1 MAEGGGVRMR
11 GVRLHDTL
19 SEFTTVC
26 TPRLGRLAG
35 TVSDSADLGGL
46 LDLASLFPILQ
57 TRCKDSR

>member
-46 LDLASLFPILQ
+46 LE
-57 TRCKDSR
+57 